1 MSQALFVSANR
12 LKRDTAI
19 GGSVDDDLIRPYVY
33 MAQQRWILPVLGTK
47 LYDKIS
53 ADIDAGTVTGDYE
66 TLLNDYIIPSTVQYS
81 FVQLV
86 PFLRLR
92 FVNNAVVV
100 MNSEQSTA
108 ATYDDLKPLM
118 DQALDMAT
126 FYRERLIDYICNNS
140 TLFPEY
146 NTNTGSRMPKSHC
159 LRPSI
164 RTTIARWL
172 ANRSVVPTAILLK
185 HTWYQ
190 PTAGYARITNCGCK
204 IVTQLQNAN
213 PSSVRRWRGFLVL
226 VNSADEEAI
235 SEKTPIPM
243 R

>member
-47 LYDKIS
+47 LYDKLC
-53 ADIDAGTVTGDYE
+53 AEVDAGTVSGVYQ
-66 TLLNDYIIPSTVQYS
+66 TLLNDYVIPSTVQYS

-100 MNSEQSTA
+100 MNSEQSQA
-108 ATYDDLKPLM
+108 ATYEDLKPLM

-126 FYRERLIDYICNNS
+126 FYRERLIDYINDNEAS
-140 TLFPEY
+140 YPEY
-146 NTNTGSRMPKSHC
+146 NTNTGSDLSPTTNNYTQGLNVDFTVSD
-159 LRPSI
+159 LRYQSF
-164 RTTIARWL
+164 L
-172 ANRSVVPTAILLK
+172 MGANIK
-185 HTWYQ
+185 N
-190 PTAGYARITNCGCK
+190 IC
-204 IVTQLQNAN
+204 
-213 PSSVRRWRGFLVL
+213 
-226 VNSADEEAI
+226 
-235 SEKTPIPM
+235 
-243 R
+243 

>member
-47 LYDKIS
+47 LYDKLC
-53 ADIDAGTVTGDYE
+53 AEVDAGTVSGVYE
-66 TLLNDYIIPSTVQYS
+66 TLLNDYIIPSTVQYA

-92 FVNNAVVV
+92 FVNNAVVI
-100 MNSEQSTA
+100 MNSEQSQA

-126 FYRERLIDYICNNS
+126 FYRERLIDFINNNTS
-140 TLFPEY
+140 DYPEY
-146 NTNTGSRMPKSHC
+146 SSNTGADLSPTTSNYTQGLNLEYTYTD
-159 LRPSI
+159 LRYKAFLSAI
-164 RTTIARWL
+164 G
-172 ANRSVVPTAILLK
+172 ANNL
-185 HTWYQ
+185 
-190 PTAGYARITNCGCK
+190 C
-204 IVTQLQNAN
+204 
-213 PSSVRRWRGFLVL
+213 
-226 VNSADEEAI
+226 
-235 SEKTPIPM
+235 
-243 R
+243 

>member
-12 LKRDTAI
+12 LKRDTAV

-53 ADIDAGTVTGDYE
+53 DDIDAGTVTGVYE

-140 TLFPEY
+140 ADYPEY
-146 NTNTGSRMPKSHC
+146 TTNTGADLSPTRNNYTQGMNLDYGGLD
-159 LRPSI
+159 LRYKAFLTGAGI
-164 RTTIARWL
+164 RW
-172 ANRSVVPTAILLK
+172 
-185 HTWYQ
+185 
-190 PTAGYARITNCGCK
+190 
-204 IVTQLQNAN
+204 
-213 PSSVRRWRGFLVL
+213 
-226 VNSADEEAI
+226 
-235 SEKTPIPM
+235 
-243 R
+243 

>member
-33 MAQQRWILPVLGTK
+33 MAQQRWILPVLGTQ
-47 LYDKIS
+47 LYDKLCEEV
-53 ADIDAGTVTGDYE
+53 DAGTVSGNYA
-66 TLLNDYIIPSTVQYS
+66 TLLDTYVIPSTVQYS

-108 ATYDDLKPLM
+108 ATFDDLKPLM

-126 FYRERLIDYICNNS
+126 FYRERLIDYLCENS
-140 TLFPEY
+140 SLFPEY
-146 NTNTGSRMPKSHC
+146 TSNTGADLSPTTSNYTQGMNLDYNVSD
-159 LRPSI
+159 LRLEAFL
-164 RTTIARWL
+164 TG
-172 ANRSVVPTAILLK
+172 
-185 HTWYQ
+185 
-190 PTAGYARITNCGCK
+190 AGIKYR
-204 IVTQLQNAN
+204 
-213 PSSVRRWRGFLVL
+213 
-226 VNSADEEAI
+226 
-235 SEKTPIPM
+235 
-243 R
+243 

>member
-19 GGSVDDDLIRPYVY
+19 GDSIDDDLIRPYVY

-100 MNSEQSTA
+100 MNSEQSSA

-146 NTNTGSRMPKSHC
+146 NTNTGADLNPTQNNYTQGMNLDYGGLD
-159 LRPSI
+159 LRYEAFLSG
-164 RTTIARWL
+164 
-172 ANRSVVPTAILLK
+172 
-185 HTWYQ
+185 
-190 PTAGYARITNCGCK
+190 AGIK
-204 IVTQLQNAN
+204 
-213 PSSVRRWRGFLVL
+213 W
-226 VNSADEEAI
+226 
-235 SEKTPIPM
+235 
-243 R
+243 

>member
-12 LKRDTAI
+12 LKRDTAV

-53 ADIDAGTVTGDYE
+53 DDIDAGTVTSVYE

-108 ATYDDLKPLM
+108 TTYDDLKPLM

-140 TLFPEY
+140 SDYPEY
-146 NTNTGSRMPKSHC
+146 NTNTGADLSPTRNNYTQGMHLDYGGLD
-159 LRPSI
+159 LRYKAFLTGAGI
-164 RTTIARWL
+164 RW
-172 ANRSVVPTAILLK
+172 
-185 HTWYQ
+185 
-190 PTAGYARITNCGCK
+190 
-204 IVTQLQNAN
+204 
-213 PSSVRRWRGFLVL
+213 
-226 VNSADEEAI
+226 
-235 SEKTPIPM
+235 
-243 R
+243 

>member
-47 LYDKIS
+47 LYNKIGN
-53 ADIDAGTVTGDYE
+53 DIDTGAVAGDYK
-66 TLLNDYIIPSTVQYS
+66 TLLDDYIIPATVQYA

-92 FVNNAVVV
+92 FVNNAVVI
-100 MNSEQSTA
+100 MNSEQSSA

-126 FYRERLIDYICNNS
+126 FYRERLIDYIRNNTAS
-140 TLFPEY
+140 YPEY
-146 NTNTGSRMPKSHC
+146 NTNTGADLNPTRNNYTQGLNVDYNLC
-159 LRPSI
+159 DDLRYK
-164 RTTIARWL
+164 TFLMGADL
-172 ANRSVVPTAILLK
+172 
-185 HTWYQ
+185 
-190 PTAGYARITNCGCK
+190 TNLC
-204 IVTQLQNAN
+204 
-213 PSSVRRWRGFLVL
+213 
-226 VNSADEEAI
+226 
-235 SEKTPIPM
+235 
-243 R
+243 

>member
-53 ADIDAGTVTGDYE
+53 ADIDAGTVTGDYA

-100 MNSEQSTA
+100 MNSEQSSA

-140 TLFPEY
+140 ALFPEY
-146 NTNTGSRMPKSHC
+146 TSNTGADLNPTQNNYTQGMNLDFGGTD
-159 LRPSI
+159 LRFQAFL
-164 RTTIARWL
+164 TG
-172 ANRSVVPTAILLK
+172 
-185 HTWYQ
+185 
-190 PTAGYARITNCGCK
+190 AGIK
-204 IVTQLQNAN
+204 
-213 PSSVRRWRGFLVL
+213 W
-226 VNSADEEAI
+226 
-235 SEKTPIPM
+235 
-243 R
+243 

>member
-19 GGSVDDDLIRPYVY
+19 GGSVDDDLIRPYVF

-47 LYDKIS
+47 LYDKITT
-53 ADIDAGTVTGDYE
+53 DIDAGNVSGNYA

-100 MNSEQSTA
+100 MNSEQSSA
-108 ATYDDLKPLM
+108 ATYEDLKPLM

-126 FYRERLIDYICNNS
+126 FYRERLIDYIRNNS

-146 NTNTGSRMPKSHC
+146 NTNTGADLNPTSNNYTQGMNVDYNFEEDLKVR
-159 LRPSI
+159 
-164 RTTIARWL
+164 AFL
-172 ANRSVVPTAILLK
+172 A
-185 HTWYQ
+185 
-190 PTAGYARITNCGCK
+190 G
-204 IVTQLQNAN
+204 AN
-213 PSSVRRWRGFLVL
+213 LGNLC
-226 VNSADEEAI
+226 
-235 SEKTPIPM
+235 
-243 R
+243 

>member
-33 MAQQRWILPVLGTK
+33 MAQQRWMLPVLGTQ
-47 LYDKIS
+47 LYDKLC
-53 ADIDAGTVTGDYE
+53 AEVDAGTVSGDYA
-66 TLLNDYIIPSTVQYS
+66 TLLDTYVIPSTVQYS

-108 ATYDDLKPLM
+108 ATFDDLKPLM

-126 FYRERLIDYICNNS
+126 FYRERLIDYLCENS
-140 TLFPEY
+140 SLFPEY
-146 NTNTGSRMPKSHC
+146 TSNTGADLSPTTSNYTQGMNLDYNVSD
-159 LRPSI
+159 LRLEAFLTGAGI
-164 RTTIARWL
+164 R
-172 ANRSVVPTAILLK
+172 NR
-185 HTWYQ
+185 
-190 PTAGYARITNCGCK
+190 
-204 IVTQLQNAN
+204 
-213 PSSVRRWRGFLVL
+213 
-226 VNSADEEAI
+226 
-235 SEKTPIPM
+235 
-243 R
+243 

>member
-53 ADIDAGTVTGDYE
+53 DDIDAGTITGVYE
-66 TLLNDYIIPSTVQYS
+66 TLLNEYIIPSTVQYS

-100 MNSEQSTA
+100 MNSEQSSA

-140 TLFPEY
+140 ASFPEY
-146 NTNTGSRMPKSHC
+146 NTNTGADLNPTQNNYTQGMNLGFGSTD
-159 LRPSI
+159 LRFQAFLSG
-164 RTTIARWL
+164 
-172 ANRSVVPTAILLK
+172 
-185 HTWYQ
+185 
-190 PTAGYARITNCGCK
+190 AGIK
-204 IVTQLQNAN
+204 
-213 PSSVRRWRGFLVL
+213 W
-226 VNSADEEAI
+226 
-235 SEKTPIPM
+235 
-243 R
+243 

>member
-146 NTNTGSRMPKSHC
+146 NTNTGADLNPKQNNYTQGMNLDYGGLD
-159 LRPSI
+159 LRYEAFLSG
-164 RTTIARWL
+164 
-172 ANRSVVPTAILLK
+172 
-185 HTWYQ
+185 
-190 PTAGYARITNCGCK
+190 AGIK
-204 IVTQLQNAN
+204 
-213 PSSVRRWRGFLVL
+213 W
-226 VNSADEEAI
+226 
-235 SEKTPIPM
+235 
-243 R
+243 

>member
-12 LKRDTAI
+12 LKRDTAV

-47 LYDKIS
+47 LYDKLS
-53 ADIDAGTVTGDYE
+53 DDIDAGTVTGVYE

-100 MNSEQSTA
+100 MNSEQSSA

-126 FYRERLIDYICNNS
+126 FYRERLIDFIRNNS
-140 TLFPEY
+140 ADYPEY
-146 NTNTGSRMPKSHC
+146 NTNTGADLSPTQNNYTQGMNLDYGSLD
-159 LRPSI
+159 LRYKAFLSGAGI
-164 RTTIARWL
+164 RW
-172 ANRSVVPTAILLK
+172 
-185 HTWYQ
+185 
-190 PTAGYARITNCGCK
+190 
-204 IVTQLQNAN
+204 
-213 PSSVRRWRGFLVL
+213 
-226 VNSADEEAI
+226 
-235 SEKTPIPM
+235 
-243 R
+243 